1 MIECGRLEAVTEV
14 IGLGFLTDR
23 VTRELNSPGSETAK
37 TPDLF
42 SRFSQNFSSFYG
54 RLILLEA
61 ADSHFA
67 QFTQIDREIILSLP
81 QTVSQIPDL
90 QLQPEEL
97 QKTKAALRVVA
108 RYTLQKSASLGF

>member
-1 MIECGRLEAVTEV
+1 MIECGRLEEVTEV

-23 VTRELNSPGSETAK
+23 VTREIHSPGSETAR

-42 SRFSQNFSSFYG
+42 SRFSQNFSSIYG

-67 QFTQIDREIILSLP
+67 QFTHVEREIVLSLP
-81 QTVSQIPDL
+81 QTISQMQDS

-97 QKTKAALRVVA
+97 QKTKAALRVVS